1 MQSVEGCLGGEV
13 CRTSAEY
20 PAGVLEAF
28 PRTLC
33 PLCIVDLIMV
43 SKEKKYLANICS
55 DTM

>member
-13 CRTSAEY
+13 CRTFAEY

-33 PLCIVDLIMV
+33 PLCIVDLVMV
-43 SKEKKYLANICS
+43 SKEKK
-55 DTM
+55 